1 MKLLDILKETRI
13 NIAKIQTAKDNPPF
27 KIVNEAIPLG
37 FAGFKGYFDGIERN
51 MAGVERTLKALAKDL
66 GKEGYKKESIELQK
80 IFKKYF
86 VELNVQYQN
95 FKRKNT

>member
-1 MKLLDILKETRI
+1 MKLIDILKETRI
-13 NIAKIQTAKDNPPF
+13 NITKIQTAKDNKPF
-27 KIVNEAIPLG
+27 KTINETIPLG
-37 FAGFKGYFDGIERN
+37 TAGFKGYFDSIERN
-51 MAGVERTLKALAKDL
+51 MKGVERTLKVLAKDL
-66 GKEGYKKESIELQK
+66 GKEGYKKESLELQK